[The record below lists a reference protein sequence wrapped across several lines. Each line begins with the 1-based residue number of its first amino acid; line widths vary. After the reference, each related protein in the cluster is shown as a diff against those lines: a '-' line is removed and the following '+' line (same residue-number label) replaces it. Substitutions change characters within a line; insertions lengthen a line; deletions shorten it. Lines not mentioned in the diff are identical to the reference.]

1 MMRILFVI
9 YNFYG
14 KVFIAFA
21 THTNCAVIEF
31 QIKFFL
37 VGKLMHRKMFNI
49 LCRNEFNKPNNHK
62 DNYA

>member
-1 MMRILFVI
+1 MGRFLSLLP
-9 YNFYG
+9 
-14 KVFIAFA
+14 
-21 THTNCAVIEF
+21 HTQTAQLSNS
-31 QIKFFL
+31 KLSFFL